1 MARILASALASLC
14 LLLPAAAQ
22 AQGFPSKPLKLV
34 VPHAPGGNSD
44 TFGRILAAKLSER
57 LGQQVVV
64 ENRAG
69 AGGTVG
75 SEFVARS
82 APDGYTLLVG
92 DNGTHCTRSCR
103 TRCRPISPR

>member
-1 MARILASALASLC
+1 MFRLFILLVLLSLN
-14 LLLPAAAQ
+14 ANAQ
-22 AQGFPSKPLKLV
+22 QWPTKPIRLI

-57 LGQQVVV
+57 LNQQVIV

-75 SEFVARS
+75 SEYTARS

-92 DNGTHCTRSCR
+92 DNGTHGVAPTLYTKLPYRV
-103 TRCRPISPR
+103 PADF

>member
-1 MARILASALASLC
+1 MSTMAPIRASAFLLAALLC
-14 LLLPAAAQ
+14 LSGAAQ
-22 AQGFPSKPLKLV
+22 AQPFPAKPLKLV

-44 TFGRILAAKLSER
+44 TFGRILAAKLGER

-92 DNGTHCTRSCR
+92 DNGTHGIASTLYAKL
-103 TRCRPISPR
+103 P